1 LSYPRVASICLPL
14 FKHKQFKPVEIR
26 KVQSMKSQIID
37 NTSSRLLFGI
47 QKLIEQKG
55 KSVALYLNTEIS
67 HLYWSIGNYIVSEIQ
82 HETYAQ
88 YGQSILAT
96 LSQELTDKFGKGYTY
111 SALTRMIKVAE
122 VYHEE
127 IFATLSQ
134 TLSWSHFI
142 ELASIEDDT
151 KRLFYQQM
159 CITGHWSVRTLRQNE
174 DAMLFERTIIA
185 TKPED
190 VIVQQ
195 LQTISEEG
203 NITPDLVFRN
213 TYILDFLGLSGYYS
227 EKDLENAII
236 TQLEEFI
243 LELGQG
249 FAFLERQKRLSIDG
263 TDYYL
268 DLLFYHRKLNRL
280 VAIDL
285 KLGKFKPKY
294 KGQMELYLKYLQ
306 KFDQQPHEN
315 SPIGLLLCSEGNT
328 EHIELM
334 LLGEENIKVA
344 QYLTALPDKQ
354 WFIDKLNKAIAIAQ
368 QNAHLKGDIR

>member
-1 LSYPRVASICLPL
+1 
-14 FKHKQFKPVEIR
+14 
-26 KVQSMKSQIID
+26 MKSQIID
-37 NTSSRLLFGI
+37 KTSSHLLLGI

-55 KSVALYLNTEIS
+55 RNVAFYLNTEIS
-67 HLYWSIGNYIVSEIQ
+67 RLYWSIGNYIVTEVQ

-88 YGQSILAT
+88 YGQQILAT
-96 LSQELTDKFGKGYTY
+96 MSQELTEKFGKGYTY

-122 VYHEE
+122 AYNEE
-127 IFATLSQ
+127 LFATVSQ

-142 ELASIEDDT
+142 ELVSVEDIT

-159 CITGHWSVRTLRQNE
+159 CIAEHWSVRTLRQKEN
-174 DAMLFERTIIA
+174 AMLFERTVIA
-185 TKPED
+185 AKPDD
-190 VIVQQ
+190 VVAQQ
-195 LQTISEEG
+195 LQTISSG
-203 NITPDLVFRN
+203 NITPDLVFKN

-236 TQLEEFI
+236 SQLEEFI

-249 FAFLERQKRLSIDG
+249 FAFLERQKRLSIDS

-285 KLGKFKPKY
+285 KLGKFKPEY

-306 KFDQQPHEN
+306 KYDQQPHEH

-328 EHIELM
+328 EHIELLM
-334 LLGEENIKVA
+334 LGEENIKVA

-354 WFIDKLNKAIAIAQ
+354 WFIDKLNKAITIAQ
-368 QNAHLKGDIR
+368 QNAHLSQHIAENK